1 MEAALEHEPEPAA
14 VYVPRALGSGEPLD
28 RKRLLAAPLKTLPRP
43 TILDAPITKLRG
55 AGPKLAEAAA
65 EMGISSLG
73 DLLRHLPHGYRD
85 RAEPVGLADLKLG
98 EEATV
103 KVEVSRAK
111 VRPTR
116 RRRLTILEA
125 DVSDATGQTK
135 AIWFNRAW
143 LADRLHPGTR
153 LFLHGKLEKRGFTVA
168 EHEFLDSS
176 EAGLHTTGIVPVHAA
191 SERLRPQR
199 IREWAWQ
206 AIPLARH
213 AVEPVPGRLRREL
226 RLAGAEDALVASHFP
241 PDEHA
246 AEAARERL
254 AFEELFLYQAAL
266 VSRRGRR
273 VSGKRGIRL
282 PERGGQAAA
291 WIDSLPFELTG
302 DQRRA
307 IDEIDEDLAAAQP
320 MQRLLMGEVGSGK
333 AQPLDSLVLTPA
345 GFARMGDLTV
355 GDEVVNPTGE
365 RTTVTGVFP
374 QGERDVYRVWFS
386 DGTHADCDLEH
397 LWQVRTSTARW
408 REDRPKVMSL
418 NEIAADLRRPSGYAK
433 WHVEL
438 PEAAD
443 LECGEPR
450 PIDPYTLGLLLGD
463 GGLSRP
469 DRVRFTSSDD
479 ELVDALRAAVAPEC
493 ELRQEPHRPYDWKVV
508 RTNPD
513 TTQVLAQVSENKP
526 ETLAQAYR
534 SGATSEAIATRV
546 TYTAGTVRRRLKD
559 LGVTIRP
566 AHPLPSPLREQLAS
580 LGLMGKNASQKFVPK
595 PYLNAP
601 VRDRHALLQGLL
613 DTDGTLDNS
622 RGCNVTFTSISRQL
636 AEDVAW
642 LVRSLGGRARCRHQ
656 RKRSGSS
663 WRTSVI
669 VPAGY
674 PPFRL
679 HRKATLVKR
688 RTKYANPAKAI
699 ERIERLGKKEV
710 QCISVAHT
718 NQLYITDEFTITHN
732 TVVALYAMLRAIEAG
747 HQAALMAP
755 TETLAEQHFRTLET
769 LLASEPVAS
778 TLLTSAT
785 PASRR
790 RELLDSLAAGQPQ
803 LVVGTHALIEEA
815 VEFSSLAVAVVDEQH
830 RFGVR
835 QRAALDAK
843 GPGGRLPHVLHMT
856 ATPIPRTLS
865 LTAYGDLDTTA
876 LRELPAGRQP
886 IRTRV
891 VDEESRP
898 AAYEFIRARLR
909 EGRQAFVVCPLVAD
923 SEAVQAKA
931 AEAEAKRLAA
941 TDLRDFRVALLHGQ
955 MSSEQKGRAME
966 AFASGAADVL
976 VATTVIEVGI
986 DVPNATVMLVEG
998 AERFGLSQ
1006 LHQLRGRVGRGEHES
1021 FCILFGDPES
1031 DAARARLDAIAEE
1044 GDGFALAEVD
1054 LSIRGEG
1061 EILGT
1066 RQHGLPRFRA
1076 ATLPEDTALLLEA
1089 RRRVL
1094 ELRERHGSLEAASLG
1109 PLMDE
1114 ARRRFG
1120 DERRE
1125 QIAA

>member
-1 MEAALEHEPEPAA
+1 MEAALEHEHESAA
-14 VYVPRALGSGEPLD
+14 VYVPRALGSGEPLN
-28 RKRLLAAPLKTLPRP
+28 RGRLLDAQLKTLPRP
-43 TILDAPITKLRG
+43 SILDAPITKLRG
-55 AGPKLAEAAA
+55 AGPKLAAAA
-65 EMGISSLG
+65 EEMGIASLG

-85 RAEPVGLADLKLG
+85 RAEPVRLADLRLG

-103 KVEVSRAK
+103 EVEVTSAK
-111 VRPTR
+111 LRPTR

-125 DVSDATGQTK
+125 QVSDPSGK
-135 AIWFNRAW
+135 AKAVWFNRAW
-143 LADRLHPGTR
+143 LADRLVPGAR
-153 LFLHGKLEKRGFTVA
+153 LLLRGKLEKRGFNVA
-168 EHEFLDSS
+168 EHEFLDG
-176 EAGLHTTGIVPVHAA
+176 ETRAPAGLHTTGIVPVHPA

-199 IREWAWQ
+199 IREWVWQ
-206 AIPLARH
+206 AIPQARH

-226 RLAGAEDALVASHFP
+226 RMAAAQDALVASHFP
-241 PDEHA
+241 ADEHA

-266 VSRRGRR
+266 VTRRGRR
-273 VSGKRGIRL
+273 VSGKRGIQL
-282 PERGGQAAA
+282 PERGASVESWLG
-291 WIDSLPFELTG
+291 SLPFELTG

-307 IDEIDEDLAAAQP
+307 IEEIDEDLLQSQP

-333 AQPLDSLVLTPA
+333 TVL
-345 GFARMGDLTV
+345 
-355 GDEVVNPTGE
+355 
-365 RTTVTGVFP
+365 
-374 QGERDVYRVWFS
+374 
-386 DGTHADCDLEH
+386 C
-397 LWQVRTSTARW
+397 
-408 REDRPKVMSL
+408 
-418 NEIAADLRRPSGYAK
+418 
-433 WHVEL
+433 
-438 PEAAD
+438 
-443 LECGEPR
+443 
-450 PIDPYTLGLLLGD
+450 
-463 GGLSRP
+463 
-469 DRVRFTSSDD
+469 
-479 ELVDALRAAVAPEC
+479 
-493 ELRQEPHRPYDWKVV
+493 
-508 RTNPD
+508 
-513 TTQVLAQVSENKP
+513 
-526 ETLAQAYR
+526 
-534 SGATSEAIATRV
+534 
-546 TYTAGTVRRRLKD
+546 
-559 LGVTIRP
+559 
-566 AHPLPSPLREQLAS
+566 
-580 LGLMGKNASQKFVPK
+580 
-595 PYLNAP
+595 
-601 VRDRHALLQGLL
+601 
-613 DTDGTLDNS
+613 
-622 RGCNVTFTSISRQL
+622 
-636 AEDVAW
+636 
-642 LVRSLGGRARCRHQ
+642 
-656 RKRSGSS
+656 
-663 WRTSVI
+663 
-669 VPAGY
+669 
-674 PPFRL
+674 
-679 HRKATLVKR
+679 
-688 RTKYANPAKAI
+688 
-699 ERIERLGKKEV
+699 
-710 QCISVAHT
+710 
-718 NQLYITDEFTITHN
+718 
-732 TVVALYAMLRAIEAG
+732 LYAMLRAIEAG

-769 LLASEPVAS
+769 LLAREPMPA

-785 PASRR
+785 PQARR
-790 RELLDSLAAGQPQ
+790 QELHDSLAAGQPQ

-835 QRAALDAK
+835 QRSALDAK

-876 LRELPAGRQP
+876 LRELPAGRRP
-886 IRTRV
+886 ITTRV

-941 TDLRDFRVALLHGQ
+941 TELRDFRVALLHGQ
-955 MSSEQKGRAME
+955 MSSEQKARAME
-966 AFASGAADVL
+966 SFASGEAHVL
-976 VATTVIEVGI
+976 VATTVVEVGI

-1006 LHQLRGRVGRGEHES
+1006 LHQLRGRVGRGEHSS

-1094 ELRERHGSLEAASLG
+1094 ELREQHGSLEAASLG

>member
-1 MEAALEHEPEPAA
+1 MEAALEHGAEPAP
-14 VYVPRALGSGEPLD
+14 VYVPRAMGGGEPLGGD
-28 RKRLLAAPLKTLPRP
+28 ELLAAPLKSLPRP
-43 TILDAPITKLRG
+43 AILDAPITKLRG
-55 AGPKLAEAAA
+55 AGPKLSAAA
-65 EMGISSLG
+65 EEMGIASIG

-85 RAEPVGLADLKLG
+85 RAEPVGLAELRLG

-103 KVEVSRAK
+103 EVEVIRAK

-125 DVSDATGQTK
+125 DVSDATGKAK

-143 LADRLHPGTR
+143 LADRLQPGTR
-153 LFLHGKLEKRGFTVA
+153 LLLHGKFEKRGLNVA
-168 EHEFLDSS
+168 EHEFLDSGD
-176 EAGLHTTGIVPVHAA
+176 EAGLHTTGIVPVHPA

-199 IREWAWQ
+199 IREWVWQ
-206 AIPLARH
+206 AHPAARH

-226 RLAGAEDALVASHFP
+226 RMATAEDALVASHFP
-241 PDEHA
+241 SDEHA

-266 VSRRGRR
+266 VTRRSRR
-273 VSGKRGIRL
+273 VSGGRGLRL
-282 PERGGQAAA
+282 PERGGRVET
-291 WIDSLPFELTG
+291 WLDSLPFDLTG

-307 IDEIDEDLAAAQP
+307 IEEIDEDLAEDQP

-333 AQPLDSLVLTPA
+333 
-345 GFARMGDLTV
+345 
-355 GDEVVNPTGE
+355 
-365 RTTVTGVFP
+365 
-374 QGERDVYRVWFS
+374 
-386 DGTHADCDLEH
+386 
-397 LWQVRTSTARW
+397 
-408 REDRPKVMSL
+408 
-418 NEIAADLRRPSGYAK
+418 
-433 WHVEL
+433 
-438 PEAAD
+438 
-443 LECGEPR
+443 
-450 PIDPYTLGLLLGD
+450 
-463 GGLSRP
+463 
-469 DRVRFTSSDD
+469 
-479 ELVDALRAAVAPEC
+479 
-493 ELRQEPHRPYDWKVV
+493 
-508 RTNPD
+508 
-513 TTQVLAQVSENKP
+513 
-526 ETLAQAYR
+526 
-534 SGATSEAIATRV
+534 
-546 TYTAGTVRRRLKD
+546 
-559 LGVTIRP
+559 
-566 AHPLPSPLREQLAS
+566 
-580 LGLMGKNASQKFVPK
+580 
-595 PYLNAP
+595 
-601 VRDRHALLQGLL
+601 
-613 DTDGTLDNS
+613 
-622 RGCNVTFTSISRQL
+622 
-636 AEDVAW
+636 
-642 LVRSLGGRARCRHQ
+642 
-656 RKRSGSS
+656 
-663 WRTSVI
+663 
-669 VPAGY
+669 
-674 PPFRL
+674 
-679 HRKATLVKR
+679 
-688 RTKYANPAKAI
+688 
-699 ERIERLGKKEV
+699 
-710 QCISVAHT
+710 
-718 NQLYITDEFTITHN
+718 

-747 HQAALMAP
+747 NQAALMAP

-769 LLASEPVAS
+769 LLAAEPVPA

-785 PASRR
+785 SASRR
-790 RELLDSLAAGQPQ
+790 RELLESLAAGQPQ
-803 LVVGTHALIEEA
+803 LVVGTHALIEGA

-843 GPGGRLPHVLHMT
+843 GPGRRLPHVLHMT

-865 LTAYGDLDTTA
+865 LTAYGDLDTPA

-886 IRTRV
+886 ITTRV
-891 VDEESRP
+891 VDEESRSS
-898 AAYEFIRARLR
+898 AYEFIRARLR

-941 TDLRDFRVALLHGQ
+941 TELRDFRVALLHGQ
-955 MSSEQKGRAME
+955 MSSEQKAGAMD
-966 AFASGAADVL
+966 AFASGVADVL

-1006 LHQLRGRVGRGEHES
+1006 LHQLRGRVGRGEHPS

-1031 DAARARLDAIAEE
+1031 DAARARLDAIAQQ

-1089 RRRVL
+1089 RRRVI
-1094 ELRERHGSLEAASLG
+1094 ELRERHGSLEAPALG

>member
-1 MEAALEHEPEPAA
+1 MEAALEHEHESAA
-14 VYVPRALGSGEPLD
+14 VYVPRALGSGEPLG
-28 RKRLLAAPLKTLPRP
+28 RERLLDAPLKTLPRP
-43 TILDAPITKLRG
+43 SILDAPITKLRG
-55 AGPKLAEAAA
+55 AGPKLAAAA
-65 EMGISSLG
+65 EEMGIASLG

-85 RAEPVGLADLKLG
+85 RAEPVRLAELRLG

-103 KVEVSRAK
+103 EVEVIRAK

-125 DVSDATGQTK
+125 DVRDQSGQAK
-135 AIWFNRAW
+135 AVWFNRGW
-143 LADRLHPGTR
+143 LADRLQPGTR
-153 LFLHGKLEKRGFTVA
+153 LLIHGKFEKRGLNVA

-176 EAGLHTTGIVPVHAA
+176 EAGLHTTGIVPVHPA

-199 IREWAWQ
+199 IREWVWQ
-206 AIPLARH
+206 AIPQARH

-226 RLAGAEDALVASHFP
+226 RLAAAEDALVASHFP
-241 PDEHA
+241 ADEHA

-266 VSRRGRR
+266 VTRRGRR
-273 VSGKRGIRL
+273 VSGKRGIQL
-282 PERGGQAAA
+282 PERGASVESWLG
-291 WIDSLPFELTG
+291 SLPFELTG

-307 IDEIDEDLAAAQP
+307 LEEIDEDLGRGQP

-333 AQPLDSLVLTPA
+333 
-345 GFARMGDLTV
+345 
-355 GDEVVNPTGE
+355 
-365 RTTVTGVFP
+365 
-374 QGERDVYRVWFS
+374 
-386 DGTHADCDLEH
+386 
-397 LWQVRTSTARW
+397 
-408 REDRPKVMSL
+408 
-418 NEIAADLRRPSGYAK
+418 
-433 WHVEL
+433 
-438 PEAAD
+438 
-443 LECGEPR
+443 
-450 PIDPYTLGLLLGD
+450 
-463 GGLSRP
+463 
-469 DRVRFTSSDD
+469 
-479 ELVDALRAAVAPEC
+479 
-493 ELRQEPHRPYDWKVV
+493 
-508 RTNPD
+508 
-513 TTQVLAQVSENKP
+513 
-526 ETLAQAYR
+526 
-534 SGATSEAIATRV
+534 
-546 TYTAGTVRRRLKD
+546 
-559 LGVTIRP
+559 
-566 AHPLPSPLREQLAS
+566 
-580 LGLMGKNASQKFVPK
+580 
-595 PYLNAP
+595 
-601 VRDRHALLQGLL
+601 
-613 DTDGTLDNS
+613 
-622 RGCNVTFTSISRQL
+622 
-636 AEDVAW
+636 
-642 LVRSLGGRARCRHQ
+642 
-656 RKRSGSS
+656 
-663 WRTSVI
+663 
-669 VPAGY
+669 
-674 PPFRL
+674 
-679 HRKATLVKR
+679 
-688 RTKYANPAKAI
+688 
-699 ERIERLGKKEV
+699 
-710 QCISVAHT
+710 
-718 NQLYITDEFTITHN
+718 
-732 TVVALYAMLRAIEAG
+732 TVVALYTMLRAIEGG

-769 LLASEPVAS
+769 LLAREPVAA

-785 PASRR
+785 PRARR
-790 RELLDSLAAGQPQ
+790 RELFDSLAAGQPQ
-803 LVVGTHALIEEA
+803 LVVGTHALIEET

-830 RFGVR
+830 RFGVK
-835 QRAALDAK
+835 QRSALDAK

-886 IRTRV
+886 ITTRV

-898 AAYEFIRARLR
+898 AAYEFIRSRLR

-941 TDLRDFRVALLHGQ
+941 TELRDFRVALLHGQ
-955 MSSEQKGRAME
+955 MSSEQKGRAMDS
-966 AFASGAADVL
+966 FASGEADVL

-1006 LHQLRGRVGRGEHES
+1006 LHQLRGRVGRGEHS
-1021 FCILFGDPES
+1021 SYCILFGDPES
-1031 DAARARLDAIAEE
+1031 DAARARLDAIAKE

-1094 ELRERHGSLEAASLG
+1094 ELRERHGSLEGPALG

>member
-1 MEAALEHEPEPAA
+1 MEAALESNAEPARA
-14 VYVPRALGSGEPLD
+14 YVPRALGSGDPLA
-28 RKRLLAAPLKTLPRP
+28 RERLLDAPLKTLPRP
-43 TILDAPITKLRG
+43 SILDAPITKLRG

-65 EMGISSLG
+65 EMGIADLG

-85 RAEPVGLADLKLG
+85 RAEPIRLADLRLG

-103 KVEVSRAK
+103 EVEVVRAK

-125 DVSDATGQTK
+125 DVRDASGQAK
-135 AIWFNRAW
+135 AVWFNRAW
-143 LADRLHPGTR
+143 LADRLQPGTR
-153 LFLHGKLEKRGFTVA
+153 LLLHGKFEKRGLNVS
-168 EHEFLDSS
+168 EHEFLDSA
-176 EAGLHTTGIVPVHAA
+176 EAGLHTTGIVPVHPA

-206 AIPLARH
+206 ALPLARH
-213 AVEPVPGRLRREL
+213 AVEPVPGRMRRDLRM
-226 RLAGAEDALVASHFP
+226 AGAADSLAASHFP
-241 PDEHA
+241 ADEHQ

-266 VSRRGRR
+266 VTRRGRR
-273 VSGKRGIRL
+273 VSGGRGIAL
-282 PERGGQAAA
+282 PEPGARVEA
-291 WIDSLPFELTG
+291 WVGSLPFEPTG

-307 IDEIDEDLAAAQP
+307 IAEIDGDLAQPEP

-333 AQPLDSLVLTPA
+333 
-345 GFARMGDLTV
+345 
-355 GDEVVNPTGE
+355 
-365 RTTVTGVFP
+365 
-374 QGERDVYRVWFS
+374 
-386 DGTHADCDLEH
+386 
-397 LWQVRTSTARW
+397 
-408 REDRPKVMSL
+408 
-418 NEIAADLRRPSGYAK
+418 
-433 WHVEL
+433 
-438 PEAAD
+438 
-443 LECGEPR
+443 
-450 PIDPYTLGLLLGD
+450 
-463 GGLSRP
+463 
-469 DRVRFTSSDD
+469 
-479 ELVDALRAAVAPEC
+479 
-493 ELRQEPHRPYDWKVV
+493 
-508 RTNPD
+508 
-513 TTQVLAQVSENKP
+513 
-526 ETLAQAYR
+526 
-534 SGATSEAIATRV
+534 
-546 TYTAGTVRRRLKD
+546 
-559 LGVTIRP
+559 
-566 AHPLPSPLREQLAS
+566 
-580 LGLMGKNASQKFVPK
+580 
-595 PYLNAP
+595 
-601 VRDRHALLQGLL
+601 
-613 DTDGTLDNS
+613 
-622 RGCNVTFTSISRQL
+622 
-636 AEDVAW
+636 
-642 LVRSLGGRARCRHQ
+642 
-656 RKRSGSS
+656 
-663 WRTSVI
+663 
-669 VPAGY
+669 
-674 PPFRL
+674 
-679 HRKATLVKR
+679 
-688 RTKYANPAKAI
+688 
-699 ERIERLGKKEV
+699 
-710 QCISVAHT
+710 
-718 NQLYITDEFTITHN
+718 

-769 LLASEPVAS
+769 LLASEPVPA

-785 PASRR
+785 PGARR
-790 RELLDSLAAGQPQ
+790 RELLDSLAGGQPQ
-803 LVVGTHALIEEA
+803 LVVGTHALIEES

-835 QRAALDAK
+835 QRSALDAK
-843 GPGGRLPHVLHMT
+843 GPDGRIPHVLHMT

-876 LRELPAGRQP
+876 LRELPAGRRP
-886 IRTRV
+886 ITTRV

-923 SEAVQAKA
+923 SEGSTKRVAHSRALASKA

-941 TDLRDFRVALLHGQ
+941 AELRDFRVALLHGQ
-955 MSSEQKGRAME
+955 MSSEQKAGAMD
-966 AFASGAADVL
+966 AFASGVADVL
-976 VATTVIEVGI
+976 VATTVVEVGI

-1006 LHQLRGRVGRGEHES
+1006 LHQLRGRVGRGEHSS

-1031 DAARARLDAIAEE
+1031 DAARARLDAIASQ

-1076 ATLPEDTALLLEA
+1076 ATLPEDTGLLLEA

-1094 ELRERHGSLEAASLG
+1094 ELRERHGSLEDPALG